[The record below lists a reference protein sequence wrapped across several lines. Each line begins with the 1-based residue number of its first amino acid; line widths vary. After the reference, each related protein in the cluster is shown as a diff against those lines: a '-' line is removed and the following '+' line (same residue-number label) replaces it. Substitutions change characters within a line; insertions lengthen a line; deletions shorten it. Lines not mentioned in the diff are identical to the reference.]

1 MQDCIAILPQSTVV
15 VPCAFCFLFT
25 DDSHSRA
32 DEKEEMDKHLHTH
45 TKHFA
50 NLGFPLEQRD
60 AKAVPNFVN
69 M

>member
-1 MQDCIAILPQSTVV
+1 
-15 VPCAFCFLFT
+15 
-25 DDSHSRA
+25 
-32 DEKEEMDKHLHTH
+32 MDKHLHTH